1 MRESIQ
7 DRKKDIE
14 ALKATE
20 KENSYLLEEPDKAQ
34 QEASSA
40 NQQVWAK

>member
-1 MRESIQ
+1 MHESIQ
-7 DRKKDIE
+7 DRKKDTE
-14 ALKATE
+14 SWKAA
-20 KENSYLLEEPDKAQ
+20 ENVKSYLLEEPDKAQ